1 MAKNENFSYE
11 DAKKRLDQILM
22 EIDSGKVGIDELEV
36 ILAEAKELVEKS
48 LQKLSNA
55 EKIILKWES

>member
-1 MAKNENFSYE
+1 MAKNEKFSYE